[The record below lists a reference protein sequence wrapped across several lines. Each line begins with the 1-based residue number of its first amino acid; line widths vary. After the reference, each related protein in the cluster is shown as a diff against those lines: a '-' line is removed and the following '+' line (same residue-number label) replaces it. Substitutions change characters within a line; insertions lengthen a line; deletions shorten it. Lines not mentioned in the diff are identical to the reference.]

1 MNKMEDIMKIYVGN
15 LAYDVVDE
23 DLKTAF
29 EPFGAIE
36 EAFVLKDKISGR
48 SKGFGFIEMANQEE
62 AEAAIEKMHGSE
74 LKGRTIKVN
83 EAKPKNEKGFHGF
96 RSGFQGGRGNT
107 GGAKGGPQGGKI
119 GNKGSNRG
127 S

>member
-1 MNKMEDIMKIYVGN
+1 MKIYVGN
-15 LAYDVVDE
+15 LSYDVVDE

-29 EPFGAIE
+29 EPYGE
-36 EAFVLKDKISGR
+36 VTEAFVLKDKLSGR
-48 SKGFGFIEMANQEE
+48 SKGFGFVEMTRDEE
-62 AEAAIEKMHGSE
+62 AVIAIEKMHGSE
-74 LKGRTIKVN
+74 IKGRPVKVN
-83 EAKPKNEKGFHGF
+83 EAKPKTEKGFHGNA
-96 RSGFQGGRGNT
+96 RAGFQAGRGGKFG

>member
-1 MNKMEDIMKIYVGN
+1 MKIYVGN
-15 LAYDVVDE
+15 LSYDVVDE
-23 DLKTAF
+23 DLKTSF
-29 EPFGAIE
+29 EQFGVIE

-48 SKGFGFIEMANQEE
+48 SKGFGFVEMTNSEE
-62 AEAAIEKMHGSE
+62 AETAIEKMHGAE

-96 RSGFQGGRGNT
+96 RSGFQGGKGSA
-107 GGAKGGPQGGKI
+107 GGSQGGPQGGKI